1 MESVTQGGRSV
12 QAGPISHGS
21 PAALLPPQR
30 RGRESGACSRAVLG
44 GTEGGNVEVLA
55 HNAQLA
61 DGHWGGALLVCLK
74 VLTIGHE
81 T

>member
-21 PAALLPPQR
+21 PAALLPPQG

-44 GTEGGNVEVLA
+44 ARRVGTWRCWPITLSWPTGT
-55 HNAQLA
+55 
-61 DGHWGGALLVCLK
+61 GAVHCSC
-74 VLTIGHE
+74 V
-81 T
+81 